1 MLTPFAIWSMGE
13 TKQVEDY
20 SNMTQTNFKILPALS
35 SDPNQA
41 IFERES
47 DYYFEN
53 KALWTKAKAAYN
65 GGRSYLELV
74 LTKHPSET
82 EDEYQSRVA
91 SSYNINLIKY
101 STGRFGDYIFSKAPR
116 RSNGNKDV
124 IEDFDRMK
132 RHVNTIMRQI
142 FDYHTIFNLVWIF
155 VDMPFLE
162 GDTIDLKTKR
172 EKKIRPWCH
181 VHPPLDV
188 PDWCFDEFG
197 DLQWIILQET
207 VVDKDNPFDQNKV
220 IKRRTLI
227 TKDYWQRFEQRMD
240 ITSNREMPMATGV
253 TASKKYPNPTGVV
266 TAIPYSN
273 CLFNA
278 HFNHPG
284 IDDLLTI
291 HDAVLAGESE
301 LLTNILKQTY
311 GQLVLP
317 ASAGDIVTKIK
328 RQLATADPNVDLNDA
343 AVEEMV
349 RLEVNQQL
357 SRTKAI
363 KEDEGE
369 KGISRYIQPT
379 GATTQSII
387 DHDDRLVT
395 MMMKLYG
402 FLVGVHTTQRES
414 AESKSV
420 DNISLSAQLRALASG
435 LEEVEKRIWVLFNSF
450 DSSIKVP
457 EIKYNQ
463 DYDIHELKAVI
474 ASIVELGN
482 FNVSDSYQK
491 QVKKTLTHVLDTLHH
506 ITDEDHEEIMKDIDA
521 GNEASDPLTFDAQA
535 KHAMEA
541 SGSRPD
547 GIVARNDYQKSKKA
561 SVSKAER
568 L

>member
-1 MLTPFAIWSMGE
+1 MVATRP
-13 TKQVEDY
+13 VEDY
-20 SNMTQTNFKILPALS
+20 SKMTKPLLQMLPALS
-35 SDPNQA
+35 RDPHQA
-41 IFERES
+41 VFERES
-47 DYYFEN
+47 DYYFQN
-53 KALWTKAKAAYN
+53 KALWTKAKNAYN
-65 GGRSYLELV
+65 GGRAYLQQV
-74 LTKHPSET
+74 LLQHPSET
-82 EDEYQSRVA
+82 TEEYNARVA

-101 STGRFGDYIFSKAPR
+101 STSRFGDYIFSKAPR
-116 RSNGNKDV
+116 RSGGNKEIID
-124 IEDFDRMK
+124 DFDRMK
-132 RHVNTIMRQI
+132 RSVNTIMRQI

-162 GDTIDLKTKR
+162 GDTIDLKTKA
-172 EKKIRPWCH
+172 EQKIRPWCH

-197 DLQWIILQET
+197 ELQWIILQEI
-207 VVDKDNPFDQNKV
+207 VIDKDNPFVTNKV

-227 TKDYWQRFEQRMD
+227 TKDYWQRFEQRIDLTQSHDMQ
-240 ITSNREMPMATGV
+240 MATGV
-253 TASKKYPNPTGVV
+253 TASIQHPNPTGVV

-273 CLFNA
+273 CLFNS

-328 RQLATADPNVDLNDA
+328 RRISATDPDIDMNAPD
-343 AVEEMV
+343 VEQAILV
-349 RLEVNQQL
+349 EVNQQL

-363 KEDEGE
+363 KEDSEE

-420 DNISLSAQLRALASG
+420 DNISLSAQLRALAAG
-435 LEEVEKRIWVLFNSF
+435 LEELEKRIWELFNRF

-457 EIKYNQ
+457 EIRYNQ

-474 ASIVELGN
+474 AAIVELGN

-491 QVKKTLTHVLDTLHH
+491 QVRRTLTHVLDTLHH

-521 GNEASDPLTFDAQA
+521 GKEAKDPMTFEAQA
-535 KHAMEA
+535 EHVTDA

-547 GIVARNDYQKSKKA
+547 GVKARNDYQKSKKA
-561 SVSKAER
+561 SVSRSER